1 MSNRPKDAITRYKT
15 VSRLNH
21 WLTALCFVLLTL
33 SGLAMF
39 HPYFFFLSFLFG
51 GGQWMRA
58 IHPWIGVTLMASF
71 TGLFIQFWHHN
82 LWARHDTEWVKNVD
96 KLLVGKED
104 EMPEV
109 GVNNAGQKGVFW
121 GMTILVP
128 VLLLS
133 GLIAWE
139 YYFGHATSIPV
150 QRIAL
155 LIHSTAAIGAILIWM
170 VHVYAALWIKG
181 SMRAMWRGWVTPG
194 WAWKHHRKWFREL
207 VETRSNGP
215 DPNPKPGN
223 RA

>member
-71 TGLFIQFWHHN
+71 VGLFLQFWPHN

-96 KLLVGKED
+96 KLLAGKED

-109 GVNNAGQKGVFW
+109 GANNAGQKGVFW
-121 GMTILVP
+121 GMSILVP

-139 YYFGHATSIPV
+139 YYFGQATIIPV

-207 VETRSNGP
+207 VETGSNGP